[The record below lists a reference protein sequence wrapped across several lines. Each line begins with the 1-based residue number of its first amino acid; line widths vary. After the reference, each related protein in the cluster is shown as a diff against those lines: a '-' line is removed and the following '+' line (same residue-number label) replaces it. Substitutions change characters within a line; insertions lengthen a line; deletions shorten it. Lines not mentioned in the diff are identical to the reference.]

1 MDSLN
6 ILLEAVKS
14 LNIETDA
21 DFTEP
26 SFINF
31 THAQPWS
38 YGKTL
43 FNSILNVRFSREANL
58 ADFGP
63 HKTCFVQMKLE

>member
-43 FNSILNVRFSREANL
+43 FNSILNVRFSPEASGRFWPTQNL
-58 ADFGP
+58 FCTKKA
-63 HKTCFVQMKLE
+63 